1 MKRLALVSAALV
13 LVLATAGTALAQD
26 EMARV
31 RVVHASPDAPA
42 VDVLVNDNVAFSNIP
57 FTEISDYA
65 SLDPGTYNVKVVPT
79 GETEPVVIEADVTLE
94 ADTDYTV
101 VAVGELANIEPVV
114 LVDDNTLP
122 AAGMAKV
129 RFVHASPDAPNVDI
143 QVADGP
149 VLFEN
154 VPFKEAF
161 PYATVDAGT
170 YDLEAAIHDSGAVAL
185 EVPGV
190 QFSERTVYTVFAMG
204 LAGGDPALQ
213 AVASVDGTAPALP
226 ATGGT
231 SPLLL
236 IALMAAVAGVALA
249 GIGLYMRRK
258 AIRA

>member
-1 MKRLALVSAALV
+1 MKRLMLVAAAMV
-13 LVLATAGTALAQD
+13 LVLGTAGTALAQAD
-26 EMARV
+26 VARV

-57 FTEISDYA
+57 FKEISDYA

-79 GETEPVVIEADVTLE
+79 GETEPVVIEADLTLE
-94 ADTDYTV
+94 AGTDYSV

-122 AAGMAKV
+122 EAGMAKV
-129 RFVHASPDAPNVDI
+129 RFMHASPDAPNVDI

-161 PYATVDAGT
+161 PYVTVEAGT

-185 EVPGV
+185 EIPGV
-190 QFSERTVYTVFAMG
+190 TFAEQTVYTVFAMG
-204 LAGGDPALQ
+204 FADGEPALQ
-213 AVASVDGTAPALP
+213 AVASVDAAPAVLP
-226 ATGGT
+226 ETGGMPT
-231 SPLLL
+231 TLVLSLAAALIGASLIGGGLLL
-236 IALMAAVAGVALA
+236 
-249 GIGLYMRRK
+249 RR
-258 AIRA
+258 RVTRV